1 MAPTSLFLVAR
12 ELWMDSDNL
21 KRQMAEPDPDMRH
34 VLDSLLARDEDIT
47 ARAVARLHPRINAAS
62 SITRSV
68 ERSRMLAEYQERQ
81 AEFRRWRGRAGKLSG
96 AAAASALADRDVRI
110 AELESQVALL
120 TASHVAMIRA
130 VGELGGFSKWAQFY
144 ESYSGSR
151 ALLAQLGALPSA
163 TVESLP
169 QRGPK

>member
-1 MAPTSLFLVAR
+1 MDNDSFEQPTF
-12 ELWMDSDNL
+12 DSD
-21 KRQMAEPDPDMRH
+21 REMRR
-34 VLDSLLARDEDIT
+34 VLEDLLSRDEDIT

-62 SITRSV
+62 SITRSA
-68 ERSRMLAEYQERQ
+68 ERSHMLAQYQERQ
-81 AEFRRWRGRAGKLSG
+81 AEYRRWRGRPGKLSG

-144 ESYSGSR
+144 ELYRGSR
-151 ALLAQLGALPSA
+151 D
-163 TVESLP
+163 
-169 QRGPK
+169 

>member
-1 MAPTSLFLVAR
+1 MDNDSLQQAPR
-12 ELWMDSDNL
+12 DC
-21 KRQMAEPDPDMRH
+21 DPEMRR
-34 VLDSLLARDEDIT
+34 VLDDLLSRDEDIT
-47 ARAVARLHPRINAAS
+47 ARAVARLHPQIKAAS
-62 SITRSV
+62 SITRSR
-68 ERSRMLAEYQERQ
+68 ERSRMLAQYQERQ
-81 AEFRRWRGRAGKLSG
+81 AEFRRWRGRPGKLSG
-96 AAAASALADRDVRI
+96 DAAASALADRDVRI

-151 ALLAQLGALPSA
+151 DQLAQLGALPEA

-169 QRGPK
+169 QRRPK

>member
-1 MAPTSLFLVAR
+1 MDNDSLEQPTS
-12 ELWMDSDNL
+12 DSDT
-21 KRQMAEPDPDMRH
+21 EMRR
-34 VLDSLLARDEDIT
+34 VLDDLLSRDEDIT

-62 SITRSV
+62 SITRSK
-68 ERSRMLAEYQERQ
+68 ERSRLLAKYQERQ
-81 AEFRRWRGRAGKLSG
+81 AEHRRWCGGPGKLSSV
-96 AAAASALADRDVRI
+96 AAASALADRDVRI

-144 ESYSGSR
+144 ESYRGSR
-151 ALLAQLGALPSA
+151 DQLAQLGALPEA

-169 QRGPK
+169 PRRPK

>member
-1 MAPTSLFLVAR
+1 MDNDSLQQATR
-12 ELWMDSDNL
+12 DC
-21 KRQMAEPDPDMRH
+21 DPEMRR
-34 VLDSLLARDEDIT
+34 VLDDLLSRDEDIT
-47 ARAVARLHPRINAAS
+47 ARAVARLHPQIKAAS
-62 SITRSV
+62 SITRSK
-68 ERSRMLAEYQERQ
+68 ERSRMLAQYQERQ
-81 AEFRRWRGRAGKLSG
+81 AEFRRWRGRPGKLSG
-96 AAAASALADRDVRI
+96 DAAASALADRDVRI

-151 ALLAQLGALPSA
+151 DQLAQMGSLPEA

-169 QRGPK
+169 QRRPK

>member
-1 MAPTSLFLVAR
+1 
-12 ELWMDSDNL
+12 MDNDTLEKQKS
-21 KRQMAEPDPDMRH
+21 EPDLEMRQ
-34 VLDSLLARDEDIT
+34 VLDDLLARDEDIT

-68 ERSRMLAEYQERQ
+68 ERSQVLAQYQERQ
-81 AEFRRWRGRAGKLSG
+81 AEFRRWRGRPGKLSG
-96 AAAASALADRDVRI
+96 IAAAGALADRDVRI

-144 ESYSGSR
+144 ESYSSSR
-151 ALLAQLGALPSA
+151 DQLAQLGALPEA

-169 QRGPK
+169 QRRPK

>member
-1 MAPTSLFLVAR
+1 
-12 ELWMDSDNL
+12 MDN
-21 KRQMAEPDPDMRH
+21 
-34 VLDSLLARDEDIT
+34 DSLQQATRDCDPEMRRVLEDLLSRDEDIT
-47 ARAVARLHPRINAAS
+47 ARAVARLHPQIKAAS
-62 SITRSV
+62 SITRSK
-68 ERSRMLAEYQERQ
+68 ERSRMLAQYQERQ
-81 AEFRRWRGRAGKLSG
+81 AEFRRWRGRPGKLSG
-96 AAAASALADRDVRI
+96 VAAASALADRDVRI

-151 ALLAQLGALPSA
+151 DQLAQLGALPEA

-169 QRGPK
+169 QRRPK

>member
-1 MAPTSLFLVAR
+1 
-12 ELWMDSDNL
+12 MDN
-21 KRQMAEPDPDMRH
+21 
-34 VLDSLLARDEDIT
+34 DSLQQATSHSDPEMCRVLEDLLSRDEDIT

-68 ERSRMLAEYQERQ
+68 ERSRMLAQYQERQ
-81 AEFRRWRGRAGKLSG
+81 AEFRRWRGRPGKLSG
-96 AAAASALADRDVRI
+96 VAAASALADRDMRI

-151 ALLAQLGALPSA
+151 DRLVQLGALPEA

-169 QRGPK
+169 QRRPK